1 MKICFNGWYSGFFD
15 KTNPGT
21 HVDFFI
27 ELFKNVYNEDCEIG
41 NVTDSEI
48 LCEFDMLLDCP
59 GSYVNYK
66 KWKQT
71 YLFNGESTMRCNPNI
86 YDVVL
91 WGERNYKNVINVPLF
106 VPYIYCNKFMNK
118 LTETKNVTTIPN
130 NDVCVIISNP
140 KGEMR
145 NSFLNALEQNFKV
158 TYAGSYKNNIGGNIP
173 LTIIVLNF
181 YNLLA
186 SLNL

>member
-1 MKICFNGWYSGFFD
+1 MKICFNGWYSGFID
-15 KTNPGT
+15 KINPV

-41 NVTDSEI
+41 DITNSEI

-71 YLFNGESTMRCNPNI
+71 YLFNGESTMKCNPNN

-91 WGERNYKNVINVPLF
+91 NDIEKKRVNGATFKELIKNQKKKLKKQLFINSESKVKKNIKNF
-106 VPYIYCNKFMNK
+106 VSN
-118 LTETKNVTTIPN
+118 
-130 NDVCVIISNP
+130 IIRKTSN
-140 KGEMR
+140 
-145 NSFLNALEQNFKV
+145 
-158 TYAGSYKNNIGGNIP
+158 
-173 LTIIVLNF
+173 
-181 YNLLA
+181 
-186 SLNL
+186 